1 MTLVLEATVSHLA
14 RPVKEDGSGER
25 ISGFAFVQPRV
36 DAAVQLDVV
45 QPIEGQHTTLDP
57 AQFSKGYRPSV
68 LSGRAAELAQHQRS
82 RPSPLTNG
90 CRQPKNLVQWLR
102 ICLVLIEPPTKAAT
116 SGKSAGLP
124 GTYHR
129 LSARSRIRGA
139 NRKPK
144 RCIRPNT

>member
-45 QPIEGQHTTLDP
+45 QPIEGQHTTFDT
-57 AQFSKGYRPSV
+57 AEGAKGYRPSV
-68 LSGRAAELAQHQRS
+68 LSGRVAELAQHQRS

-90 CRQPKNLVQWLR
+90 CRQPKNLLPLASDMLGIDR
-102 ICLVLIEPPTKAAT
+102 TPPQ
-116 SGKSAGLP
+116 SS
-124 GTYHR
+124 H
-129 LSARSRIRGA
+129 IREIRRFTRHVPQFIGEITDTG
-139 NRKPK
+139 RKPEA
-144 RCIRPNT
+144 

>member
-57 AQFSKGYRPSV
+57 ARFSKGYRPSV

-82 RPSPLTNG
+82 RPRPLTNG
-90 CRQPKNLVQWLR
+90 RRQPKTLV
-102 ICLVLIEPPTKAAT
+102 PGAAAMRGIDRT
-116 SGKSAGLP
+116 THQSS
-124 GTYHR
+124 H
-129 LSARSRIRGA
+129 IRE
-139 NRKPK
+139 
-144 RCIRPNT
+144 IRRYTRHE